1 MFDFKPTEDII
12 SMSEFRN
19 TLADCVA
26 RTAETHRPIILTQ
39 NGRATSVFLSAAQWE
54 KITEKLYNAE
64 LYEDILVSEGESERG
79 EVYTQDEVK
88 RMLDNELKKIYEASR
103 VFVLH
108 SEEESQGIAF
118 AEAMATG
125 MPVVATKVGGV
136 PFVVTDGATG
146 LLSDYG
152 DINAFAENIKRLLLD
167 LQLWHDLSDA
177 SVMSSESYHWKG
189 INDRIM
195 ALYGFEEMK

>member
-39 NGRATSVFLSAAQWE
+39 NGRATSVFLSAAEWE
-54 KITEKLYNAE
+54 KISEKLYNAE

-88 RMLDNELKKIYEASR
+88 KMLDDELEKLTSRKSTKKRKQKLA
-103 VFVLH
+103 
-108 SEEESQGIAF
+108 
-118 AEAMATG
+118 
-125 MPVVATKVGGV
+125 VA
-136 PFVVTDGATG
+136 
-146 LLSDYG
+146 
-152 DINAFAENIKRLLLD
+152 
-167 LQLWHDLSDA
+167 
-177 SVMSSESYHWKG
+177 
-189 INDRIM
+189 
-195 ALYGFEEMK
+195 

>member
-39 NGRATSVFLSAAQWE
+39 NGRATSVFLSAAEWE
-54 KITEKLYNAE
+54 KISEKLYNAE

-88 RMLDNELKKIYEASR
+88 KMLDDELEKLTSCKSTKKRKQKLA
-103 VFVLH
+103 
-108 SEEESQGIAF
+108 
-118 AEAMATG
+118 
-125 MPVVATKVGGV
+125 VA
-136 PFVVTDGATG
+136 
-146 LLSDYG
+146 
-152 DINAFAENIKRLLLD
+152 
-167 LQLWHDLSDA
+167 
-177 SVMSSESYHWKG
+177 
-189 INDRIM
+189 
-195 ALYGFEEMK
+195 

>member
-1 MFDFKPTEDII
+1 MPDFKPTEDII

-39 NGRATSVFLSAAQWE
+39 NGRATSVFLSDAQWE

-88 RMLDNELKKIYEASR
+88 RMLDNELKKITSR
-103 VFVLH
+103 K
-108 SEEESQGIAF
+108 S
-118 AEAMATG
+118 
-125 MPVVATKVGGV
+125 TK
-136 PFVVTDGATG
+136 
-146 LLSDYG
+146 
-152 DINAFAENIKRLLLD
+152 KRTQKL
-167 LQLWHDLSDA
+167 A
-177 SVMSSESYHWKG
+177 VK
-189 INDRIM
+189 
-195 ALYGFEEMK
+195 